1 MGRHEKA
8 GCRPCIDRISRI
20 VRTIR
25 CFARREV
32 PLVRTIRT
40 LPELPEVE
48 TIAAD
53 LRPQLVGRTITR
65 CELSFPT
72 IVRHPEPEEFID
84 AVVDHRIESVGRRG
98 KYILIGLGN
107 SLLLVVHLGMT
118 GQLRIVDEVTPLE
131 KHTHAV
137 FFLDDG
143 RQLRYRDPRRFG
155 RLLLGTEQA
164 LLSSKKMPRLGPEPI
179 DPDFAA
185 DELYRRLRKR
195 KTSLKALLLDQTAIA
210 GVGNI
215 YADESLHR
223 ARLRPDRVAGSLSKK
238 SAQRLHESLR
248 ESLQTAIVNRGSSVD
263 TYRDA
268 WGEMGGQQEKLL
280 VYGRAGEPCFT
291 CGRPLSAIR
300 IAGRTTVF
308 CRRCQR

>member
-1 MGRHEKA
+1 
-8 GCRPCIDRISRI
+8 
-20 VRTIR
+20 
-25 CFARREV
+25 
-32 PLVRTIRT
+32 
-40 LPELPEVE
+40 
-48 TIAAD
+48 
-53 LRPQLVGRTITR
+53 
-65 CELSFPT
+65 
-72 IVRHPEPEEFID
+72 
-84 AVVDHRIESVGRRG
+84 
-98 KYILIGLGN
+98 
-107 SLLLVVHLGMT
+107 MT
-118 GQLRIVDEVTPLE
+118 GQLRLVDAVAPLE

-155 RLLLGTEQA
+155 RLLLGTEEA
-164 LLSSKKMPRLGPEPI
+164 LLDSKKMPRLGPEPI
-179 DPDFAA
+179 DPSFAA
-185 DELYRRLRKR
+185 DELYRRLRR
-195 KTSLKALLLDQTAIA
+195 RRTALKAVLLDQSAVA

-223 ARLRPDRVAGSLSKK
+223 ARLRPDRLAGTVSKK
-238 SAQRLHESLR
+238 AAQRLHESLR
-248 ESLQTAIVNRGSSVD
+248 ASLQTAIDNRGSSVD

-268 WGEMGGQQEKLL
+268 WGEMGAQQEQLL

>member
-1 MGRHEKA
+1 M
-8 GCRPCIDRISRI
+8 
-20 VRTIR
+20 
-25 CFARREV
+25 
-32 PLVRTIRT
+32 
-40 LPELPEVE
+40 PELPEVE
-48 TIAAD
+48 TIVAD
-53 LRPQLVGRTITR
+53 LRPHLVGRTIQR
-65 CELSFPT
+65 AELNFPT
-72 IVRHPEPEEFID
+72 IVRHPEPEEFVD
-84 AVVDHRIESVGRRG
+84 GVVGMRIESVQRRG
-98 KYILIGLGN
+98 KYLKLALAPPAGGPSGPPDHLPINGEEQQPH
-107 SLLLVVHLGMT
+107 LLLVVHLGMT
-118 GQLRIVDEVTPLE
+118 GQLRLVDPGAPLE
-131 KHTHAV
+131 NHTHAV

-179 DPDFAA
+179 DPGFAA

-195 KTSLKALLLDQTAIA
+195 RAAIKAVLLDQGAIA

-215 YADESLHR
+215 YADESLHK
-223 ARLRPDRVAGSLSKK
+223 AGLRPDRIAGTLSKK
-238 SAQRLHESLR
+238 SARRLQDSLR
-248 ESLQTAIVNRGSSVD
+248 ESLELAIANRGSSVD

-268 WGEMGGQQEKLL
+268 WGEVGGQQEKLL

-308 CRRCQR
+308 CRRCQH